1 MSFVRSRLMLVAV
14 VLAVPAIQV
23 GACAQ
28 KDRTYAESDDDG
40 DEGGGGGTKPSTG
53 GSSSQGGEPSSGGT
67 SNQGQAGDGIII
79 TGGSDG
85 EGGSP
90 PVDPN
95 CVPTGDEECSDGVDN
110 DCDGETDCLV
120 LRSEFPQEN
129 GAASGADVKYTFTRP
144 HASASFQCRTARGG
158 TLPTNAEWTAC
169 GAVSGGE
176 VQVFTDGVSRD
187 PRQDGLWTTDVRL
200 SFPDGTASARYR
212 RQVYIHSSLHGV
224 AHCDLGV
231 TDAALFAAATPF
243 LHDEGAFEVATIRN
257 PFVSID
263 FDPPVTTMFNYN
275 VTDKDGTINLRTL
288 RRTFSFN
295 GDNHYMV
302 VKRAYTSRLSD
313 MGCNAIEKRVHVKG
327 GNYNNPGTMAYQRC
341 SALVMNKKGAGYCL
355 AVEGGK
361 ISSAEYVRSEGSIF
375 VPDPPYSPKADNFAW
390 RKLRAARGGGIV
402 ANFSPKCDDV
412 GCGDAT
418 NLFLPDATLFR
429 YWAE

>member
-28 KDRTYAESDDDG
+28 KDRTYEPDDG
-40 DEGGGGGTKPSTG
+40 DEEGGTAGTKPTTG
-53 GSSSQGGEPSSGGT
+53 GSSTKGGETGEGGT
-67 SNQGQAGDGIII
+67 GNQGQAGDGVII

-85 EGGSP
+85 EAGSP

-120 LRSEFPQEN
+120 LRDEFPTEN
-129 GAASGADVKYTFTRP
+129 GAASGADVRYTFTRP
-144 HASASFQCRTARGG
+144 HETATFECRTAHGG
-158 TLPTNAEWTAC
+158 TLPASAEWGEC

-176 VQVFTDGVSRD
+176 VQVFTDSVSRD
-187 PRQDGLWTTDVRL
+187 PTKDGMWTTDVRL

-224 AHCDLGV
+224 ARCNLGV
-231 TDAALFAAATPF
+231 TDAALFAAATPN
-243 LHDEGAFEVATIRN
+243 LNDEGAFDVTTIRN

-263 FDPPVTTMFNYN
+263 FDPPVNTTTNYN
-275 VTDKDGTINLRTL
+275 VKATDGTINLRTL
-288 RRTFSFN
+288 RRSFAFN
-295 GDNHYMV
+295 ANNHYMV
-302 VKRAYTSRLSD
+302 VKRSYTSRLSD
-313 MGCNAIEKRVHVKG
+313 MACTAVEKRTHVKG
-327 GNYNNPGTMAYQRC
+327 GSWVFAGNMAYQRC

-355 AVEGGK
+355 SVAGGK
-361 ISSAEYVRSEGSIF
+361 ITSAEYIRADGGNL
-375 VPDPPYSPKADNFAW
+375 VPNPPYSPKADNFAW
-390 RKLRAARGGGIV
+390 RKLRATKGAGII

-412 GCGDAT
+412 GCGDT
-418 NLFLPDATLFR
+418 TKIFLPDAALFR
-429 YWAE
+429 YWTE